1 MNWLSEN
8 NATPYGKEQ
17 DRLQVIVPSL
27 ETSINT
33 TPGDP
38 VMSRMPRRL
47 TLGKPDN
54 KLRSVHVA
62 SSRKAYRST
71 DEESPVC
78 RSHASPGIQAVWE
91 YDWTND
97 VAIRVPHREEP
108 LRNATPQ
115 PIFAP

>member
-1 MNWLSEN
+1 MNRLSEN
-8 NATPYGKEQ
+8 KATPYGKEQ
-17 DRLQVIVPSL
+17 DRLRVIVLSL

-33 TPGDP
+33 IPGDP
-38 VMSRMPRRL
+38 VMSRMLPRL
-47 TLGKPDN
+47 TLGKPDK
-54 KLRSVHVA
+54 KLRSVNVA

-78 RSHASPGIQAVWE
+78 RSYASPGIQAVSE

-115 PIFAP
+115 PVFAP